1 MKLIVGLGN
10 PGKEYRLTRHNV
22 GFLAIDRLAEL
33 DKDCH
38 FMPDRKSKAD
48 ICKMNLDEKRVILV
62 KPQTFMNNSGLSVRV
77 LMDFFKIKIAD
88 LIVIHDDKDIP
99 LGTTKV
105 HVNRGP
111 AGHNGVRSLVE
122 QLGTQNFTRIR
133 IGVAPVGKTIVD
145 TADFVLG
152 KFTKE
157 EQRELKQVL
166 ENVVTNTIQLVR

>member
-10 PGKEYRLTRHNV
+10 PGKDYRLTRHNV
-22 GFLAIDRLAEL
+22 GFLAIDQLATL
-33 DKDCH
+33 DEDAH
-38 FMPDRKSKAD
+38 FMPDKKSKSD
-48 ICKMNLDEKRVILV
+48 ICKMNLEDKRVILV

-77 LMDFFKIKIAD
+77 LMDFYKVKPKD

-99 LGTTKV
+99 LGDTKV
-105 HVNRGP
+105 HINRGP

-122 QLGTQNFTRIR
+122 QLGTQDFTRIR
-133 IGVAPVGKTIVD
+133 VGVAPTTGQIVD

-157 EQRELKQVL
+157 EQRELKRVF
-166 ENVVTNTIQLVR
+166 ENIINNTLQLVR

>member
-10 PGKEYRLTRHNV
+10 PGKEYRFTRHNV
-22 GFLAIDRLAEL
+22 GFLAVERLAAL
-33 DKDCH
+33 DESAL
-38 FMPDRKSKAD
+38 FIPDKKSKSD
-48 ICKMNLDEKRVILV
+48 ICKMTLEDKRILLV

-77 LMDFFKIKIAD
+77 LLDFYKIKPVD

-99 LGTTKV
+99 LGDTKV
-105 HVNRGP
+105 HTNRGP

-122 QLGTQNFTRIR
+122 QLGTQDFTRIR
-133 IGVAPVGKTIVD
+133 VGVAPVGKTIND

-157 EQRELKQVL
+157 EQHELKRVF
-166 ENVVTNTIQLVR
+166 ENIITNARQLIR